1 MKSITNV
8 ERKIKRMGNSY
19 GTTYPQKVLEH
30 LHVGDGITFTILDD
44 GTVTI

>member
-8 ERKIKRMGNSY
+8 ERKIKRMGSY

-44 GTVTI
+44 GMVTI